1 MEFKN
6 RNNICYDTKCGKSIW
21 HSRNV
26 CVCVCIIRTNPDDQ
40 TRIQVLGAK
49 RGQKGTHKGEWC
61 LPCGY
66 LDWDETISQAAVRE
80 VYEEAGLE
88 IDLRDLD
95 FYEIDSNP
103 KKFAQNVTVH
113 FILYYTGDQ
122 EVSTKNAEEGE
133 LEDIRW
139 FDFEDAV
146 KETWAFG
153 HKERIERLVS
163 NCESQE
169 IV

>member
-49 RGQKGTHKGEWC
+49 RGQMGTHKGEWC

-66 LDWDETISQAAVRE
+66 LDWSETIAQAAIRE
-80 VYEEAGLE
+80 VYEETNLE
-88 IDLRDLD
+88 LKEEDLD
-95 FYEIDSNP
+95 FVDLDSDPN
-103 KKFAQNVTVH
+103 KEFQNVTVH
-113 FILYYTGDQ
+113 FVSYYCGED
-122 EVSTKNAEEGE
+122 SFSNKNSEEGE
-133 LEDIRW
+133 IDSVCW
-139 FDFEDAV
+139 FNFEDAE
-146 KETWAFG
+146 KLDWAFD
-153 HKERIERLVS
+153 HKERLRNLVR
-163 NCESQE
+163 N
-169 IV
+169 V